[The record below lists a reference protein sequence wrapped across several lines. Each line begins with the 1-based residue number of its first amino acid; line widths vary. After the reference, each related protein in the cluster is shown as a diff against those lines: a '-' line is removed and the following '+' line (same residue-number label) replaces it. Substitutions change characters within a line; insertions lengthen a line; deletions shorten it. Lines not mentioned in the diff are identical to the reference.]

1 MTTNEKKYFKK
12 GDNRYPKVCR
22 TPAFFLK
29 LKGKL
34 DSRKGEGVCDEFIR
48 RLLKKEAFIETNECL
63 DAEKILKETREQG
76 ASAIIRLSADK
87 AVIGESASVTSG
99 NTPQEKRIE
108 RANSARR
115 VGAAGTAK
123 AALDE
128 LTRINETIICVDTI
142 LEERIEKIRNHTQ
155 EKVHSYISGVRSG
168 KIPEYNGVDMD
179 FSDKAL
185 DIYRTKH
192 AELDGKICDIV
203 SNSMKE
209 A

>member
-1 MTTNEKKYFKK
+1 MTTNEQKYFKK
-12 GDNRYPKVCR
+12 GNNSYPKVCR
-22 TPAFFLK
+22 MPAWLLRF
-29 LKGKL
+29 KGRW

-63 DAEKILKETREQG
+63 DAEKILKDIREQG
-76 ASAIIRLSADK
+76 ASVVIRLSADK
-87 AVIGESASVTSG
+87 AILGTNANVPLGD
-99 NTPQEKRIE
+99 TPQDIRIGRENFAKR
-108 RANSARR
+108 ASA
-115 VGAAGTAK
+115 VSTAK

-142 LEERIEKIRNHTQ
+142 LEERIEKIRSHTE
-155 EKVHSYISGVRSG
+155 EKVHSYVSGVRSG
-168 KIPEYNGVDMD
+168 KIPEYSGVDMA

-192 AELDGKICDIV
+192 AQLDGKICDIV